1 MSRRVYYLAGTF
13 AIAFAAAAIVW
24 NVVGTRDES
33 RRDPKST
40 AAPGSLVDAVKLAEN
55 NDPVA
60 EYKLAHMYATADTLP
75 GNKKQ
80 ALAWLER
87 AAAHGHIEAQYEFG
101 NALREGNG
109 VVQDYERAAKWLQLS
124 AERGYAD
131 AQYALGQMYRMGMGV
146 PVDNA
151 RAYMWFNLAAA
162 QELPGAAV
170 QRDVVLRSLSPAQ
183 VLEAQADAR
192 RLNAAGTESS
202 ATAR

>member
-1 MSRRVYYLAGTF
+1 
-13 AIAFAAAAIVW
+13 
-24 NVVGTRDES
+24 
-33 RRDPKST
+33 
-40 AAPGSLVDAVKLAEN
+40 
-55 NDPVA
+55 
-60 EYKLAHMYATADTLP
+60 
-75 GNKKQ
+75 
-80 ALAWLER
+80 
-87 AAAHGHIEAQYEFG
+87 
-101 NALREGNG
+101 
-109 VVQDYERAAKWLQLS
+109 
-124 AERGYAD
+124 
-131 AQYALGQMYRMGMGV
+131 MYRMGMGV